1 MAMIGTKENP
11 VEAGKFY
18 RKHLLQNA
26 TLVDTIRW
34 KLPRG
39 WLIYDSDCM
48 SFVPFSED
56 GTGWGRNDPAD
67 LVNDR

>member
-1 MAMIGTKENP
+1 MAMRGTKENP

-18 RKHLLQNA
+18 RKQGGHA